1 MPEEITP
8 SAEDMRDLEIARG
21 LIAAGVAVFA
31 APPCPPGCT
40 MTDRKGRVHKG
51 GPGKYHAPRRWEDT
65 VPSQANIDRWK
76 PGWALGL
83 VGGRVVD
90 GLDEDPRSG
99 GDISIGE
106 LHAAGHMPMT
116 FGEQQTAS
124 GGRHYLIAA
133 TGERKE
139 VSFMPGLDLQAGEAG
154 TGKGGGEKLGK
165 GFIWIAPTVRPS
177 KDPAN
182 LGELVR
188 YRWTTPPDMEAL
200 EEYGET
206 AREST
211 EGIVSRIHAA
221 RLARKNKPRESA
233 PAAAPADP
241 NDPFTDSST
250 ANAGPGAGPGSFGE
264 RREFTL
270 AEAQEFVRPH
280 LVALQQARIGQIE
293 ERCNTAAAVL
303 SHFVPAFWS
312 AGVAMT
318 ILETNLAE
326 TAYDPNGPSDWDV
339 SKFED
344 VLDGTRPPAD
354 DWKAVVRQEPAAA
367 PIAAVDVEPGEEML
381 STLDRL
387 RAKLVTAEELAL
399 RPAPEPL
406 VWGLLNRSTEAWMIG
421 APGSLK
427 SFVALD
433 LAGAVAAGREWHGHR
448 TEQADVLY
456 VAAEGE
462 HGMVLRA
469 RAYVKRHGGMPGVT
483 LLPYPVQIKSA
494 DGQWQALEQIA
505 REGGYGL
512 IVIDTQHRVSTGL
525 EENSATDMGT
535 MVAAVGRLKRAAGA
549 CVLVVHHTGRNGGDA
564 RGSSAIDGAQD
575 TELKIVRATDG
586 KRPALQCKV
595 IQDKQKDMAQDTG
608 EPLTLDFAVVDLGQ
622 DSHGRPLSSLVV
634 AGVADPFTKVQ
645 GFTDDELE
653 PWKGKDTEPWTK
665 HVPGVQPN
673 ARVQR
678 YILQVLADHAHS
690 IGLTEAQAKKA
701 VIARWYPDLGQK
713 KTSKGLDDD
722 NWINAWR
729 VVASTDLAEN
739 IGGERWALDQVI
751 LTAIKE
757 AHPL

>member
-31 APPCPPGCT
+31 APPDPTQPGEYYLPHHWP
-40 MTDRKGRVHKG
+40 K
-51 GPGKYHAPRRWEDT
+51 T
-65 VPSQANIDRWK
+65 VPSLVNLEKWQ
-76 PGWALGL
+76 PGWALAA

-90 GLDEDPRSG
+90 FLDADPRNGS
-99 GDISIGE
+99 DASMKE
-106 LHAAGHMPMT
+106 LEAAGQLPMT
-116 FGEQQTAS
+116 FGQQKTPS
-124 GGRHYLIAA
+124 GGDHYVIAG
-133 TGERKE
+133 TGERKATN
-139 VSFMPGLDLQAGEAG
+139 FMPGLDLQSGAPDGEG
-154 TGKGGGEKLGK
+154 R
-165 GFIWIAPTVRPS
+165 GFVFIAPTVRRS
-177 KDPAN
+177 KDPADN
-182 LGELVR
+182 GALRR
-188 YRWTTPPDMEAL
+188 YEWKVEPDLAL
-200 EEYGET
+200 LDEYGET

-211 EGIVSRIHAA
+211 EWIVARVHAKRA
-221 RLARKNKPRESA
+221 A
-233 PAAAPADP
+233 PAARVTPAADP
-241 NDPFTDSST
+241 NDPFLDSST
-250 ANAGPGAGPGSFGE
+250 VGGGSGPAAGTE
-264 RREFTL
+264 RAFTL

-280 LVALQQARIGQIE
+280 LVALQQAQIGGIE
-293 ERCNTAAAVL
+293 DACNTAAAAL

-312 AGVAMT
+312 PDVAMT

-326 TAYDPNGPSDWDV
+326 TAYDPNGPSRWKVD
-339 SKFED
+339 KFRP
-344 VLDGTRPPAD
+344 VLDGRRPPLD
-354 DWKAVVRQEPAAA
+354 PWKAVVRQEPAAA

-575 TELKIVRATDG
+575 TELKIVRGMDG

-622 DSHGRPLSSLVV
+622 DRHGRPLSSLVV